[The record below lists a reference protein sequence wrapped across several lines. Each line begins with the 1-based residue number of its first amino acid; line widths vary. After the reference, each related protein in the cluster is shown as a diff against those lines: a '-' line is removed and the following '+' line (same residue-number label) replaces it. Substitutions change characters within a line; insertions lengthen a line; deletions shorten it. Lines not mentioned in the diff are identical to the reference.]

1 MVNRKAQSAE
11 SVNIDDITN
20 DQLSDAIEKW
30 IHSKRD
36 RLILKLRLIDGLT
49 YIKISDSLYEQEKI
63 TLSERQIKNIVSKA
77 EAKLFRHL

>member
-1 MVNRKAQSAE
+1 MANQKAQSAE

-20 DQLSDAIEKW
+20 DQLSEAIEKW

>member
-1 MVNRKAQSAE
+1 MANQKAQSAE
-11 SVNIDDITN
+11 SVNLDDITN
-20 DQLSDAIEKW
+20 EQLSNAIEKW

-49 YIKISDSLYEQEKI
+49 YIKISDSLYEHENI

>member
-1 MVNRKAQSAE
+1 MANRKAQSAE

-20 DQLSDAIEKW
+20 DQLSEAIEKW

>member
-1 MVNRKAQSAE
+1 MANQKAQSAE
-11 SVNIDDITN
+11 SVNLDDITN
-20 DQLSDAIEKW
+20 EQLSEAIEKW

-49 YIKISDSLYEQEKI
+49 YIKISDSLYEHDNI

>member
-20 DQLSDAIEKW
+20 DQLSEAIEKW

-49 YIKISDSLYEQEKI
+49 YIKISDSLYEHENI

>member
-1 MVNRKAQSAE
+1 MEDQKAQGAE
-11 SVNIDDITN
+11 SVNLDDISN
-20 DQLSDAIEKW
+20 DQLSEAIEKW

-49 YIKISDSLYEQEKI
+49 YIKISDSLYEHENI

>member
-1 MVNRKAQSAE
+1 MDNQEVHGAE
-11 SVNIDDITN
+11 SVNLDDITN
-20 DQLSDAIEKW
+20 EQLSNAIEKW

-49 YIKISDSLYEQEKI
+49 YIKISDSLYEHENI